1 MGKPV
6 HPFLLPIP
14 VSGPFD
20 WLGVDVIQFTS
31 SSKGKKYAI
40 VFVDYLTKLLVEHVI
55 PRHGEPTQLLS
66 DRGTAFLS
74 KLMVEVNKILGL
86 KKVNITTY
94 HPQTDGLVERFNC
107 TLTDM
112 LSKKVLRSGK
122 DWDTQL
128 YPTSCLHIEPVL
140 SNLQEKAHILLY
152 GRDPN
157 LPTDQMLTPSLDRD
171 DIEISDHRHKIV
183 LWMSS
188 TWKST
193 QSKIK
198 KAQEHQ
204 KILKNC
210 FSTDTLWL
218 QIFMNFGNVLHIT
231 KILAPKILVFIGVL
245 QLAI

>member
-14 VSGPFD
+14 VFGPFD

-40 VFVDYLTKLLVEHVI
+40 VFVDYLIKLLVEHII

-74 KLMVEVNKILGL
+74 KLMVEVYKILGL
-86 KKVNITTY
+86 KKVNITAY

-112 LSKKVLRSGK
+112 LSKKVLQSNK

-128 YPTSCLHIEPVL
+128 PYVL
-140 SNLQEKAHILLY
+140 FAYQACPQQSTGKSPFFLLC

-171 DIEISDHRHKIV
+171 DIEISDYRHEIA
-183 LWMSS
+183 LRMS
-188 TWKST
+188 TAW
-193 QSKIK
+193 
-198 KAQEHQ
+198 E
-204 KILKNC
+204 
-210 FSTDTLWL
+210 
-218 QIFMNFGNVLHIT
+218 
-231 KILAPKILVFIGVL
+231 
-245 QLAI
+245 